1 MARVEFSDDYRY
13 RPSAVRQ
20 ICIKYRA
27 GRAYTVKRECA
38 DAAVA
43 AGAGVEIKPPNR
55 AMNKGPV
62 DA

>member
-1 MARVEFSDDYRY
+1 LARVRFSNDYRY
-13 RPSAVRQ
+13 RPSAARQ

-43 AGAGVEIKPPNR
+43 AGAAVEVLPPARPSNTES
-55 AMNKGPV
+55 ADV
-62 DA
+62 